1 MAGFLSN
8 KGTNLI
14 CKERKVN
21 SKTDSGFCPQMLL
34 VFQSVVCISG
44 KIGQSLLNEVPVER
58 SILADSAYYHGK
70 PDGSRKNNISFNMYG
85 SICNQNDQ
93 SGRQRVKINELTN
106 FSCALINLIKLR

>member
-1 MAGFLSN
+1 
-8 KGTNLI
+8 
-14 CKERKVN
+14 
-21 SKTDSGFCPQMLL
+21 MLL
-34 VFQSVVCISG
+34 VFQSVVCISV

-93 SGRQRVKINELTN
+93 SERQRVKINELTN
-106 FSCALINLIKLR
+106 FSCALINLIDSHLNRVKFSH

>member
-21 SKTDSGFCPQMLL
+21 SKTDSGFCSQMLL
-34 VFQSVVCISG
+34 VFQSVVCTSV

-58 SILADSAYYHGK
+58 SILADSANYHGK
-70 PDGSRKNNISFNMYG
+70 LGPERIICMGPYG
-85 SICNQNDQ
+85 TKTTKAD
-93 SGRQRVKINELTN
+93 VKELRLITN